1 VIDMNDGSHLEGKAG
16 GRLPALLLA
25 ATVGL
30 LPIAGFGE
38 PPAADGMSGEQ
49 VVETVC
55 ARCHATGVNGA
66 PKIGDEQAWSK
77 RAAQGLSSLTEHAL
91 DGIRNMPSHGGNPS
105 LTDLEI
111 ERAVTYMVNQS
122 GGHWAMPISRTNPP
136 AERSGEEIVKAR
148 CIVCHGTG
156 VGGAPKIGDRS
167 AWIPRLKQGLDSLV
181 RSAIHGHGGMPPRGG
196 MADLTDAE
204 VRNAVIYMFSAP
216 PEAKP

>member
-1 VIDMNDGSHLEGKAG
+1 MKGKPRFERTAG
-16 GRLPALLLA
+16 GWLPALSLA

-30 LPIAGFGE
+30 LPVAAFGE
-38 PPAADGMSGEQ
+38 TPAAEGMSGKQ

-77 RAAQGLSSLTEHAL
+77 RAAQGLSSLTKHAL
-91 DGIRNMPSHGGNPS
+91 DGIRNMPSHGGNPN

-122 GGHWAMPISRTNPP
+122 GGHWATPIDRTHPP

-148 CIVCHGTG
+148 CIVCHGSG